1 MGAGEANYS
10 SQEIGGRLPH
20 ARGHRKLTSDILSNY
35 QLPSCPLQGLVLLNV
50 RIIGSASF
58 TPCFERILTPALDHL
73 EEKKK
78 KKLQSKFQGK
88 IRYLHLSCFFSLLP
102 TTWTEIKHPSTS
114 VKNSYYIL

>member
-20 ARGHRKLTSDILSNY
+20 ARGLRRLTSDILSNY

-50 RIIGSASF
+50 WIIGSASF

-73 EEKKK
+73 EKKK
-78 KKLQSKFQGK
+78 KAPVEKSKGKLDTYISVVFF
-88 IRYLHLSCFFSLLP
+88 LSYQLCGQR
-102 TTWTEIKHPSTS
+102 
-114 VKNSYYIL
+114 

>member
-78 KKLQSKFQGK
+78 KKAP
-88 IRYLHLSCFFSLLP
+88 I
-102 TTWTEIKHPSTS
+102 
-114 VKNSYYIL
+114 